1 MPILEDFFEA
11 ITAGDTQRVR
21 LLAAARPSLLAAVN
35 DTGDTPIFW
44 AVYHHQPAILSLLRE
59 LGAVLDIHEA
69 AALGDTSRIQA
80 LLADDPE
87 AASAYS
93 QDGWTPLHLA
103 ALYGRAEAAKLLL
116 ANNADVHTL
125 TEGIRFVNASTPLH
139 AAVAAGHAEVTALLL
154 QAGADPNAPDGDGYT
169 PLHAAAAT
177 GNLDLVRLLLQ
188 AGADAKAVAEGKT
201 PLALAREGGHT
212 EAVEALQRG
221 GILI

>member
-11 ITAGDTQRVR
+11 ITAGDAQRVR

-44 AVYHHQPAILSLLRE
+44 AVYHHQTAILSLLRE

-80 LLADDPE
+80 LLASDPE
-87 AASAYS
+87 LGSAYS

-116 ANNADVHTL
+116 DHGADVHAL
-125 TEGIRFVNASTPLH
+125 TEGIRFVNPSTPLH
-139 AAVAAGHAEVTALLL
+139 AAVASGNADIAALLL
-154 QAGADPNAPDGDGYT
+154 QAGADPSAPDGDGYT
-169 PLHAAAAT
+169 PLHLAAST
-177 GNLDLVRLLLQ
+177 GNVNLVRLLLH
-188 AGADAKAVAEGKT
+188 AGADPKTAVEGKT
-201 PLALAREGGHT
+201 PLALAREGGHA
-212 EAVEALQRG
+212 EVVRMLERMG
-221 GILI
+221 R